1 MCTVFRSQLIS
12 AAVESFGQITTAKT
26 DNPYST
32 LDKERWSGTNNKT
45 SNPYNTLKEGEGE
58 SNVEAVVRKM
68 S

>member
-1 MCTVFRSQLIS
+1 M
-12 AAVESFGQITTAKT
+12 ESFGRITTAKT

-32 LDKERWSGTNNKT
+32 LDKGKWSGTNNKT
-45 SNPYNTLKEGEGE
+45 SNPYNTLKEGE

>member
-1 MCTVFRSQLIS
+1 MHRSQLIS
-12 AAVESFGQITTAKT
+12 AAVESFGRITTAKT

-32 LDKERWSGTNNKT
+32 LDKGKWSGTNNKT
-45 SNPYNTLKEGEGE
+45 SNPYNTLKEGE